1 MRENVHAQEWYTYRT
16 MAIQILSQ
24 DVAAKIAAGEVVE
37 RPANVAKELIE
48 NSLDAGANEVQ
59 VEIRQ
64 GGQRLLQVTDD
75 GHGIPA
81 AELPLA
87 AQRHATSKLDSAAD
101 LDCITSFGFRG
112 EALYSIA
119 AVSHLTLRSRRS
131 DAETGAE
138 LHVEGGRVTRNQ
150 PAGLPPGTIVTVE
163 NIFFNTPARR
173 KFLRRPATEAGNIAA
188 IVQRYALAYP
198 SCRFKFVTD
207 GKLTFFT
214 DGSGRVDD
222 ALAKIYGRENAQ
234 QMIGVGR
241 IGEKAA
247 DRRERTAASEQFESL
262 SQRERQAEKDEVE
275 FMSDPAPSRVPASP
289 PATGNSAHR
298 HAGPASSAGHGAVQ
312 VSGYVSPLSFTRP
325 TRAQI
330 NLFINRRYVE
340 DRSLTHAVVQAYHTL
355 LPVGRFPL
363 AVLFIDL
370 DPSEV
375 DVNVHPRKTEVRF
388 VDSNKVFRAVQN
400 SVRRAV
406 TESAGVPTMG
416 LGKEGERPAASQV
429 FSHVEDFDPHG
440 ADHVRQ
446 SGWSARRQAILN
458 AGVGRQPSVPSDMP
472 SAGQP
477 GADPLPDEPNAQA
490 DVSPQAAG
498 QSEESPRH
506 DVQALPPLR
515 VVGQAGAMYVVAE
528 GPEGLYLIDQHAAH
542 ERILYEK
549 YMAQRARGGT
559 DGGTARQGLL
569 TPISLH
575 VGNALAGMVAQ
586 HVDTLNAVGFDVEHF
601 GGDTFLV
608 RAVPGVL
615 SNQDAER
622 ALNEIVQGL
631 VENRDLV
638 GEALEARLVKMV
650 CKRASIKAGQILSD
664 IEMKELVRQLEA
676 CRSPR
681 TCPHGRPTMLQLS
694 SGELERAFKRT

>member
-1 MRENVHAQEWYTYRT
+1 

-59 VEIRQ
+59 VEIRE

-87 AQRHATSKLDSAAD
+87 AQRHATSKLGSAAD
-101 LDCITSFGFRG
+101 LDRITSFGFRG

-119 AVSHLTLRSRRS
+119 AVSQLTLKSRHS

-138 LHVEGGRVTRNQ
+138 LHIHGGRVTRNQ
-150 PAGLPPGTIVTVE
+150 PAGLPVGTIVTVE

-173 KFLRRPATEAGNIAA
+173 KFLRRPTTEAGNIAA

-207 GKLTFFT
+207 GKLSFFT
-214 DGSGRVDD
+214 EGTGRVDEV
-222 ALAKIYGRENAQ
+222 LAKIYGRENAQ

-241 IGEKAA
+241 LQEKAA
-247 DRRERTAASEQFESL
+247 AHQAGTTASEQSDRC
-262 SQRERQAEKDEVE
+262 SQRERQPAKDEVD
-275 FMSDPAPSRVPASP
+275 FMSDSADSRIPTSP
-289 PATGNSAHR
+289 LAAGNSAHR
-298 HAGPASSAGHGAVQ
+298 PAGLASSASLGGVQ
-312 VSGYVSPLSFTRP
+312 VSGYVSSISLTRP

-330 NLFINRRYVE
+330 NIFINRRYVE

-363 AVLFIDL
+363 AVLFVDL

-388 VDSNKVFRAVQN
+388 VDSNKVFRAVQG

-406 TESAGVPTMG
+406 IESTGVPTVD
-416 LGKEGERPAASQV
+416 LGEEGERAAALQV
-429 FSHVEDFDPHG
+429 FLPTEGSDPQEP
-440 ADHVRQ
+440 DHVRQ
-446 SGWSARRQAILN
+446 SGWSARRHAILN
-458 AGVGRQPSVPSDMP
+458 AGVGRQPAKPFDMP
-472 SAGQP
+472 RAEQP
-477 GADPLPDEPNAQA
+477 GADPLLDESNAQS
-490 DVSPQAAG
+490 DDLPPQTAG
-498 QSEESPRH
+498 ESEESPRH
-506 DVQALPPLR
+506 DEQTLPPLR

-549 YMAQRARGGT
+549 YMARRASGGT

-569 TPISLH
+569 TPISIY
-575 VGNALAGMVAQ
+575 VGNALAGLVAQ
-586 HVDTLNAVGFDVEHF
+586 HLDTLNAVGFDVEHF

-608 RAVPGVL
+608 RAVPSVL

-631 VENRDLV
+631 AENRDLV
-638 GEALEARLVKMV
+638 GEELEARLVKMV

-664 IEMKELVRQLEA
+664 IEMKELVRQLET
-676 CRSPR
+676 CQSPR

>member
-150 PAGLPPGTIVTVE
+150 PAGLPAGTIVTVE

-241 IGEKAA
+241 IGEKAE

-262 SQRERQAEKDEVE
+262 SQRERQAEKDEIE
-275 FMSDPAPSRVPASP
+275 FMSDPAESRVPASP
-289 PATGNSAHR
+289 PAAGNPAHR
-298 HAGPASSAGHGAVQ
+298 PAGSASSAGPGGVQ
-312 VSGYVSPLSFTRP
+312 VSGYVSTLSFTRP

-388 VDSNKVFRAVQN
+388 VDSNRVFRAVQN

-429 FSHVEDFDPHG
+429 FPHVEDFDPHG

-458 AGVGRQPSVPSDMP
+458 AGVGRQPSVPSEMP
-472 SAGQP
+472 GAGQP

-549 YMAQRARGGT
+549 YMAQRASGGT

-569 TPISLH
+569 TPIYLH